1 MPQEKQRFWE
11 SYDLTHKEKEKRL
24 DKWVL
29 CLKKKKKQFKI
40 GYNIKIKQEDQLFFS
55 AKVIM

>member
-1 MPQEKQRFWE
+1 MSIVF
-11 SYDLTHKEKEKRL
+11 
-24 DKWVL
+24 
-29 CLKKKKKQFKI
+29 KKKKKQFKI